1 MDKRILEWLK
11 QADYDMDTA
20 DFMCKGGRYFYAVF
34 MCHLAI
40 EKALKGLYQQNLQET
55 PPKTHNLIYLL
66 NKIGLRPD
74 EDRGRIITRLNEANI
89 ATRYPDDIDKL
100 QSNYTKEITAQILTQ
115 AKEAL
120 EWIKQQL

>member
-34 MCHLAI
+34 MCHRAI